1 MRKVLIIVIVAAFFG
16 LLAWRTVDA
25 LRARQAQ
32 GVAAPR
38 PAAAIVQTAQVRRDT
53 LTVAA
58 TYVGEVS
65 ARSAVDV
72 VPRVSGLIVSL
83 PVAEGDGVRA
93 GQVVARLDVRDLR
106 FQVEQARTAYQS
118 ARVAVDSARAALNTQ
133 RARLAQVESGIP
145 SEQIRQAEHQLAQ
158 ARASLEFSRGQLR
171 RMEDLFAQGY
181 VSQQRVDEARLDVAL
196 QEARVAA
203 AEEQVALL
211 RREPRPES
219 TRIAHAQVEE
229 LAVAL
234 RQAESRLAQAGVAL
248 RQAQSQLSET
258 TIVAPVS
265 GVVGRRLVEVGQQ
278 VTPGLVLMRLVDIDT
293 VFVTV
298 PVTERDLARV
308 RPGQTVV
315 VRAEAVPGRTF
326 TGRITAI
333 SPLVTAATRTAEAKI
348 AIVNPGHVLRPGMV
362 AAAEVILARRSS
374 ALVVPIDAV
383 LQRGDSSVVF
393 VITDGTAR
401 ERPVRT
407 GVSSG
412 GVVEVLAGLQAG
424 EVVAVSG
431 HRTLRDGAAVVV
443 PGPTRRP

>member
-1 MRKVLIIVIVAAFFG
+1 MRKAVIGVIVAALLG
-16 LLAWRTVDA
+16 LLAWRTLDA

-32 GVAAPR
+32 GVAAPP
-38 PAAAIVQTAQVRRDT
+38 PAGAIVQTTRVRQDT
-53 LTVAA
+53 LTVTV

-65 ARSAVDV
+65 ARSSVDAVS
-72 VPRVSGLIVSL
+72 RVSGLIVSL
-83 PVAEGDGVRA
+83 PVAEGDSVRA
-93 GQVVARLDVRDLR
+93 GQVVAQLDVRDLR
-106 FQVEQARTAYQS
+106 FQVEQARAAYQN

-133 RARLAQVESGIP
+133 RARLAQVGSGIP
-145 SEQIRQAEHQLAQ
+145 SEQIRQAELALRQ

-203 AEEQVALL
+203 AEEQLALL

-219 TRIAHAQVEE
+219 ARIAQAQVEE
-229 LAVAL
+229 AAVAL
-234 RQAESRLAQAGVAL
+234 RQAEARLAQAGVSL

-258 TIVAPVS
+258 TITAPVS

-278 VTPGLVLMRLVDIDT
+278 VTPGTPLLRMVDIES

-298 PVTERDLARV
+298 AVTERDLARI
-308 RPGQTVV
+308 RPGQLVT

-326 TGRITAI
+326 AGRISAI
-333 SPLVTAATRTAEAKI
+333 SPLVATATRTADAKI
-348 AIVNPGHVLRPGMV
+348 AIINTAHLLRPGMV
-362 AAAEVILARRSS
+362 AGAEVFVARRTA

-383 LQRGDSSVVF
+383 LQRGDRTVVF
-393 VITDGTAR
+393 VITDGTAH
-401 ERPVRT
+401 ERPVRI

-412 GVVEVLAGLQAG
+412 GVVEILQGLRPG

-431 HRTLRDGAAVVV
+431 HRALRDEAKVIV
-443 PGPTRRP
+443 PRRTRRP

>member
-1 MRKVLIIVIVAAFFG
+1 MRKVVIVVILAA
-16 LLAWRTVDA
+16 LAGVLVWRTVDA

-38 PAAAIVQTAQVRRDT
+38 PAAAIVQTARVRLET
-53 LTVAA
+53 LTVSV
-58 TYVGEVS
+58 TYVGDVS

-72 VPRVSGLIVSL
+72 VPRVGGQIVSL
-83 PVAEGDGVRA
+83 PVSEGDGVRA
-93 GQVVARLDVRDLR
+93 GQVVAQLDVRDLR
-106 FQVEQARTAYQS
+106 FQVEQAHSAYQG

-133 RARLAQVESGIP
+133 RARLAQVGSGIP
-145 SEQIRQAEHQLAQ
+145 AEQIRQAELTLRQ

-203 AEEQVALL
+203 AEEQLALL

-219 TRIAHAQVEE
+219 TRIAQAQVEE
-229 LAVAL
+229 AAVAL

-258 TIVAPVS
+258 TITAPVS
-265 GVVGRRLVEVGQQ
+265 GVVGARLVEIGQQ
-278 VTPGLVLMRLVDIDT
+278 VTPGIVLMRIVDIDT

-308 RPGQTVV
+308 RPGQSVT

-326 TGRITAI
+326 TGRIAAI
-333 SPLVTAATRTAEAKI
+333 SPLVETATRTADAKI
-348 AIVNPGHVLRPGMV
+348 AIINTGHLLRPGMV
-362 AAAEVILARRSS
+362 AGAEVILARRSNV
-374 ALVVPIDAV
+374 LVVPIDAV
-383 LQRGDSSVVF
+383 VQRGDRAVVF
-393 VITDGTAR
+393 VIADGTAR
-401 ERPVRT
+401 ERPVQT
-407 GVSSG
+407 GASSG
-412 GVVEVLAGLQAG
+412 GVVEILQGLRSG
-424 EVVAVSG
+424 EIIAVSG
-431 HRTLRDGAAVVV
+431 HRALRDGAAVVV
-443 PGPTRRP
+443 PERTRRP